1 MNLFEQ
7 NKNFIFNTPLVSRAI
22 FQSVRVL
29 SIVMDESHPRFT
41 ELGGWNALGVVEY
54 EDISNNNFNNV
65 PNGIAYP
72 FYSNIKHYPI
82 PNETV
87 FIVSLNSDNEN
98 NKKVYYVDIINLW
111 NHPHH
116 NIYPGVD
123 SPLLPIE
130 VTNNYQDVNSGLVN
144 KIVDN
149 PDSSTSENTLGNYL
163 SLTFRE
169 RSNIHPLKPFDGDV
183 IYEGRWGNSIRF
195 GSTTTTI
202 NGVENLNPW
211 SDNVDQTKDGDPIII
226 IRNGQGNRSEEGWI
240 PIIENPDIDN
250 SSIYLTSTQK
260 LSTINETFSKQENRG
275 YNVGSYKNS
284 NTPLPT
290 SLEQYSNSQILLNS
304 DRVVLNTET
313 DNIIL
318 NSFNGIHLSTPAS
331 TGNINLDSNVVT
343 MDSNFIYLGNQS
355 VAIEP
360 LVLGNRLLDTLRLL
374 LESFS
379 RINDALS
386 NAKTDIV
393 IEGTYATLFELNAT
407 AKTIKPTLDEIKKLL
422 GVSNED
428 SIILSKTT
436 FTKE

>member
-1 MNLFEQ
+1 MDLFER
-7 NKNFIFNTPLVSRAI
+7 NKNFIFNTPLINRAVL
-22 FQSVRVL
+22 QSVRVL
-29 SIVMDESHPRFT
+29 SIVMDEFHPKFT
-41 ELGGWNALGVVEY
+41 KLGGWSALGAIEY
-54 EDISNNNFNNV
+54 EEISNNNSNNII
-65 PNGIAYP
+65 NGIAYP

-82 PNETV
+82 VYETV
-87 FIVSLNSDNEN
+87 FIVSLDSDNETD
-98 NKKVYYVDIINLW
+98 KKVYYVDIINLW

-116 NIYPGVD
+116 NVYPGVN
-123 SPLLPIE
+123 SPLSSIE
-130 VTNNYQDVNSGLVN
+130 VTNNYQDVNSGLIN

-149 PDSSTSENTLGNYL
+149 PDLSTSENTLGNYL
-163 SLTFRE
+163 SFTFRE

-195 GSTTTTI
+195 GSTTTTF

-211 SDNVDQTKDGDPIII
+211 SDNVDQTKNGDPITI

-304 DRVVLNTET
+304 DRIVLNSTSDNVVLN
-313 DNIIL
+313 
-318 NSFNGIHLSTPAS
+318 SQGGIHLSTPAS
-331 TGNINLDSNVVT
+331 IGNINLDSNVVT

>member
-149 PDSSTSENTLGNYL
+149 PDSSTSENTLGL
-163 SLTFRE
+163 
-169 RSNIHPLKPFDGDV
+169 
-183 IYEGRWGNSIRF
+183 
-195 GSTTTTI
+195 
-202 NGVENLNPW
+202 
-211 SDNVDQTKDGDPIII
+211 
-226 IRNGQGNRSEEGWI
+226 
-240 PIIENPDIDN
+240 
-250 SSIYLTSTQK
+250 
-260 LSTINETFSKQENRG
+260 
-275 YNVGSYKNS
+275 
-284 NTPLPT
+284 
-290 SLEQYSNSQILLNS
+290 
-304 DRVVLNTET
+304 
-313 DNIIL
+313 
-318 NSFNGIHLSTPAS
+318 
-331 TGNINLDSNVVT
+331 
-343 MDSNFIYLGNQS
+343 
-355 VAIEP
+355 
-360 LVLGNRLLDTLRLL
+360 
-374 LESFS
+374 
-379 RINDALS
+379 
-386 NAKTDIV
+386 
-393 IEGTYATLFELNAT
+393 
-407 AKTIKPTLDEIKKLL
+407 
-422 GVSNED
+422 
-428 SIILSKTT
+428 
-436 FTKE
+436 